1 MATRHAPKQISSCD
15 SCRALR
21 IGCDLRTKNHSGDA
35 CSNCKRRGRDC
46 TIEVSIPVH
55 HLNCVQAFET
65 NSDSF
70 WNQRIKP
77 AGKRGSSSTLTSDR
91 NHNDGPVDNA
101 EPESSVAYLTS
112 PAESFNGESGQPG
125 YETPPRRPDA
135 SIMLAAED
143 SCAREQLALTLHHI
157 LWDIFTGLFETQVGI
172 WIGSECCP
180 FKHTLTVSNY
190 K

>member
-1 MATRHAPKQISSCD
+1 VFKYLK
-15 SCRALR
+15 LR
-21 IGCDLRTKNHSGDA
+21 RVLFG
-35 CSNCKRRGRDC
+35 
-46 TIEVSIPVH
+46 
-55 HLNCVQAFET
+55 
-65 NSDSF
+65 
-70 WNQRIKP
+70 NQRVKA
-77 AGKRGSSSTLTSDR
+77 AGKRGPSSTLTSDG
-91 NHNDGPVDNA
+91 NHNDGPVDNV
-101 EPESSVAYLTS
+101 ESESSVAYLAS
-112 PAESFNGESGQPG
+112 PAESSNSGSGQPE

-143 SCAREQLALTLHHI
+143 SCGREQLALTLHHI